1 MVLVA
6 LTEGFLSTTMEQ
18 GISSEANR
26 EGKPEFAG
34 LLYIGGPSLYS
45 LLSLALK

>member
-6 LTEGFLSTTMEQ
+6 LTAGFLITTVEQ
-18 GISSEANR
+18 GISSKANR

-34 LLYIGGPSLYS
+34 LLCIGGPSLYS
-45 LLSLALK
+45 LMSLALK